1 MSSYRSRASLPS
13 PYLHVLVLI
22 LCCVTARA
30 DNWPAWRGPGGQGH
44 CAETN
49 LPLKWSTTE
58 NVKWKVAMPAP
69 GNSTPVIW
77 GEKIFITQSNKEY
90 TKRGLMC
97 LDRAAGK
104 LLWHQEID
112 YPAKE
117 TGVAPP
123 YYPCAASPAT
133 DGERVVVSYGSAGMY
148 CYDFAGK
155 MLWKRDDLG
164 KWSHTYGNA
173 SSPVL
178 YGELAILWCGPDAKH
193 TRLLAVNKKS
203 GTTVWEHKEHNGSWS
218 TPLIV
223 PVNGNDQLL
232 LSMPDGFKGFD
243 PKTGEELW
251 HCDGLTKLVYNSPLY
266 GPDPTGKGGIAV
278 AMSGYGGAALAVQL
292 GGSGDITK
300 DRLWHHPR
308 TTQRVGSGAIVGEH
322 VYILEANTAPH
333 CYELRTGKQVWK
345 VDKRLGDVSWS
356 SMVVSGDRLYVLCQ
370 NGDTHVFAA
379 SPTYQLLASNRLGE
393 YTNASIAV
401 SNGELFI
408 RTWENLWCIGKK
420 K

>member
-1 MSSYRSRASLPS
+1 M
-13 PYLHVLVLI
+13 
-22 LCCVTARA
+22 
-30 DNWPAWRGPGGQGH
+30 
-44 CAETN
+44 
-49 LPLKWSTTE
+49 PLKWSTTE

-77 GEKIFITQSNKEY
+77 GEKIFITQSNKEC

-97 LDRAAGK
+97 LDRADGK
-104 LLWHQEID
+104 LLWQQEID

-148 CYDFAGK
+148 CYDFSGK

-164 KWSHTYGNA
+164 KWNHTYGNA

-203 GTTVWEHKEHNGSWS
+203 GATVWEHKERHGSWS

-223 PVNGNDQLL
+223 RVDGQDQLL

-243 PKTGEELW
+243 PRTGKELW
-251 HCDGLTKLVYNSPLY
+251 HCDGLTQLVYNSPLY
-266 GPDPTGKGGIAV
+266 APDPTGKGGIAV
-278 AMSGYGGAALAVQL
+278 AMSGYGGAALAVKL

-308 TTQRVGSGAIVGEH
+308 NTQRVGSGAVVGEH
-322 VYILEANTAPH
+322 VYILEANGVPH
-333 CYELRTGKQVWK
+333 CYELQTGKQVWK
-345 VDKRLGDVSWS
+345 VDKRPGEVSWS
-356 SMVVSGDRLYVLCQ
+356 SMVVSGGRLYVLCQ

-379 SPTYQLLASNRLGE
+379 SPKYQLLASNRLGE

-408 RTWENLWCIGKK
+408 RTWENLWCISEKK
-420 K
+420 

>member
-1 MSSYRSRASLPS
+1 LS
-13 PYLHVLVLI
+13 PYFCLLALI
-22 LCCVTARA
+22 LSCSPAARA
-30 DNWPAWRGPGGQGH
+30 DNWPAWRGPTGQGH

-77 GEKIFITQSNKEY
+77 GENIFITQSNKEC
-90 TKRGLMC
+90 TQRGLMC
-97 LDRAAGK
+97 LDRAGGK
-104 LLWHQEID
+104 LLWRRDIG
-112 YPAKE
+112 YSAKE

-148 CYDFAGK
+148 CYDLAGK
-155 MLWKRDDLG
+155 LLWKRDDLG
-164 KWSHTYGNA
+164 KWNHSYGNA

-193 TRLLAVNKKS
+193 TRLLAVDKKS
-203 GTTVWEHKEHNGSWS
+203 GTTVWEHREVNGSWS

-223 PVNGNDQLL
+223 AVDGQHQLL

-243 PKTGEELW
+243 PRTGKELW
-251 HCDGLTKLVYNSPLY
+251 RCDGLTRLVYNSPLY
-266 GPDPTGKGGIAV
+266 AADSTGKGGIAV
-278 AMSGYGGAALAVQL
+278 AMSGYGGAALAVKL
-292 GGSGDITK
+292 GGAGDITR

-308 TTQRVGSGAIVGEH
+308 NTQRVGSGAIVGEH
-322 VYILEANTAPH
+322 VYILEANAVPH
-333 CYELRTGKQVWK
+333 CYELLTGKQVWK

-356 SMVVSGDRLYVLCQ
+356 SMVASGDRLYVLCQ

-379 SPTYQLLASNRLGE
+379 SPKYQLLATNRLGE
-393 YTNASIAV
+393 YTNVSIAV
-401 SNGELFI
+401 SGGELFI
-408 RTWENLWCIGKK
+408 RTWDHLWCISEKK
-420 K
+420 

>member
-1 MSSYRSRASLPS
+1 M
-13 PYLHVLVLI
+13 LI
-22 LCCVTARA
+22 LLGSAAQA
-30 DNWPAWRGPGGQGH
+30 DNWPAWRGPTGQGE
-44 CAETN
+44 CTETN
-49 LPLKWSTTE
+49 LPLQWSTTE

-77 GEKIFITQSNKEY
+77 GQKIFITRSNQEC

-97 LDRAAGK
+97 LDRADGK

-112 YPAKE
+112 YAAKE

-148 CYDFAGK
+148 CYDFSGK
-155 MLWKRDDLG
+155 TLWKRDDLG
-164 KWSHTYGNA
+164 TWSHTYGNA

-178 YGELAILWCGPDAKH
+178 YGELAILWCGPDARH
-193 TRLLAVNKKS
+193 TRLLAVNKRT
-203 GTTVWEHKEHNGSWS
+203 GATVWEHRERHGSWS

-223 PVNGNDQLL
+223 QVDGQDQLL

-243 PKTGEELW
+243 PRTGKPLW
-251 HCDGLTKLVYNSPLY
+251 HCDGLTQLVYNSPLY
-266 GPDPTGKGGIAV
+266 APDPAGKGGIAV
-278 AMSGYGGAALAVQL
+278 AMSGYGGAALAVKL
-292 GGSGDITK
+292 GGSGDITR

-308 TTQRVGSGAIVGEH
+308 NTQRVGSGVIVGEH
-322 VYILEANTAPH
+322 VYILEANGVPH
-333 CYELRTGKQVWK
+333 CYELRTGNQVWK
-345 VDKRLGDVSWS
+345 VDKRIGGESWN
-356 SMVVSGDRLYVLCQ
+356 SMVVSGDRIYVLCQ

-379 SPTYQLLASNRLGE
+379 SPTFQLLATNRLGE

-401 SNGELFI
+401 SSGELFI
-408 RTWENLWCIGKK
+408 RTWDHLWCIREKK
-420 K
+420 